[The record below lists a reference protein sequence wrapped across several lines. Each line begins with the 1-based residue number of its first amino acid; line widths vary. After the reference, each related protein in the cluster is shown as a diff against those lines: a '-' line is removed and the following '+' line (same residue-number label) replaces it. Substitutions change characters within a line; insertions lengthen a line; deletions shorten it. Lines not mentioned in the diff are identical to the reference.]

1 MNGLKLALILI
12 SAASLPAQ
20 EVTAVVTKNLERKLK
35 LPGELLPFQ
44 SVVLHAR
51 VQGFVEKVEVDRG
64 SVVTKGQLLVE
75 LSAPEMAAQ
84 LAESEAKAVA
94 IESNRTE
101 AEAKLAAA
109 QSTYEKLKAASATPG
124 VISPN
129 EVVQAGKAVEAIN
142 GSIAALTSA
151 AKAVRA
157 AQVGIKDMQA
167 YLRVTAPFDGIVTER
182 MVHPGALAGPGGNIP
197 LLRIEQV
204 STLRLVVPV
213 PESEVSG
220 IVRGAAVPFTAADK
234 SAVGTIA
241 RIPRSVDPKT
251 RTMPVELDVKNANGA
266 LSPGMYAE
274 ATWPVRK
281 PRLSILVPPTSVVTT
296 TEKVFVIRVKD
307 GKAEWVPVKK
317 GAISGDLVEVF
328 GDLTAND
335 KILKRA
341 SDEIREGT
349 PIK

>member
-1 MNGLKLALILI
+1 MNGLRLALILI
-12 SAASLPAQ
+12 SVAALPAQ

-64 SVVTKGQLLVE
+64 SVVTKGQLLVL

-94 IESNRTE
+94 IESNRAE
-101 AEAKLAAA
+101 AEARLAAA
-109 QSTYEKLKAASATPG
+109 ESTYEKLKAASATPG
-124 VISPN
+124 VIAQN
-129 EVVQAGKAVEAIN
+129 EVVQAGKAVDAVK
-142 GSIAALTSA
+142 GSIAALASA
-151 AKAVRA
+151 AKAARSSQA
-157 AQVGIKDMQA
+157 FIRDMQS
-167 YLRVTAPFDGIVTER
+167 YLKVTAPFDGIVTER
-182 MVHPGALAGPGGNIP
+182 MVHPGALAGPGGNVP

-213 PESEVSG
+213 PETEVSG
-220 IVRGAAVPFTAADK
+220 IIRGAVVPFTAGDK

-241 RIPRSVDPKT
+241 RIPHIVDPKT

-266 LSPGMYAE
+266 LAPGMFAE

-281 PRLSILVPPTSVVTT
+281 PRLSILVPPTAVVTT

-307 GKAEWVPVKK
+307 GKAEYVPVKK
-317 GAISGDLVEVF
+317 GSPSGDLVEVF
-328 GDLTAND
+328 GDLTAYD
-335 KILKRA
+335 KIVKRG
-341 SDEIREGT
+341 SDELREGT

>member
-12 SAASLPAQ
+12 SAAALPAQ
-20 EVTAVVTKNLERKLK
+20 ETANVVSKNLERKLK
-35 LPGELLPFQ
+35 LPAELLPYQ

-64 SVVTKGQLLVE
+64 SMVTKGQLLVQ

-94 IESNRTE
+94 IESNRAE
-101 AEAKLAAA
+101 AEAKLAAV
-109 QSTYEKLKAASATPG
+109 QSTYEKLKEASATPG
-124 VISPN
+124 VIAQN
-129 EVVQAGKAVEAIN
+129 EVVQAGKAVDAAK
-142 GSIAALTSA
+142 GAIAALASA
-151 AKAVRA
+151 AKAARA
-157 AQVGIKDMQA
+157 SQGVIKDMQA
-167 YLRVTAPFDGIVTER
+167 YLQVTAPFDGIVTER
-182 MVHPGALAGPGGNIP
+182 MVHPGALAGPGGNMP

-220 IVRGAAVPFTAADK
+220 IIRGAVVPFTAADK
-234 SAVGTIA
+234 SAVGTIV
-241 RIPRSVDPKT
+241 RIPRVIDQKT

-266 LSPGMYAE
+266 LAPGMFAE
-274 ATWPVRK
+274 ATWPVKK
-281 PRLSILVPPTSVVTT
+281 PRISLLVPPTSIVTT

-317 GAISGDLVEVF
+317 GAPAGDLVEVF

-335 KILKRA
+335 KIVKRG
-341 SDEIREGT
+341 SDELREGT

>member
-1 MNGLKLALILI
+1 MNGLKLALIVI
-12 SAASLPAQ
+12 SAAALPAQ

-35 LPGELLPFQ
+35 LPGELLPYQ

-64 SVVTKGQLLVE
+64 SMVTKGQLLVQ
-75 LSAPEMAAQ
+75 LSAPEMVAQ
-84 LAESEAKAVA
+84 WAESEAKAVA
-94 IESNRTE
+94 IESNRAE

-124 VISPN
+124 VIAPN
-129 EVVQAGKAVEAIN
+129 EVVLAGKAVDAAKGAIF
-142 GSIAALTSA
+142 AMTSA
-151 AKAVRA
+151 AKAARA
-157 AQVGIKDMQA
+157 AQAVIRDMQA
-167 YLRVTAPFDGIVTER
+167 YLQVTAPFDGVITER
-182 MVHPGALAGPGGNIP
+182 MVHPGALAGPGGNMP
-197 LLRIEQV
+197 LLRLEQV
-204 STLRLVVPV
+204 SMLRLVVPV

-220 IVRGAAVPFTAADK
+220 IIRGAAVSFTAADK
-234 SAVGTIA
+234 TAVGVIA
-241 RIPRSVDPKT
+241 RIPRSLDATT

-266 LSPGMYAE
+266 LAPGMFAE

-307 GKAEWVPVKK
+307 GKAEWVSVKK
-317 GAISGDLVEVF
+317 GAPSGDLVEVF
-328 GDLTAND
+328 GDLSAND
-335 KILKRA
+335 KIVKRG
-341 SDEIREGT
+341 SDELREGT